1 MPNPGDQERASK
13 NNSDRFTALWNRA
26 YSDANPQSWS
36 QWWSAGISRLSS
48 AGSAAGSMAKSTVTS
63 GAKHVA
69 LHTTAKFIV
78 FGVGWLVGAPAW
90 IAGIVAWGVGDSLA
104 NHLGP
109 KAMDQLADYGGGVA
123 EDWIK
128 FFAEE
133 GGGMAVKARSGE
145 PALTET
151 EKQQKNLREKTD
163 KMFAT
168 IGALDLLMR
177 QMNDLKD
184 KPLVYCDDGNLLARL
199 QSRIDAEIARAKKQV
214 TKLERQLGS
223 LKSSIEGRENVN
235 NQIRPIV
242 EGAVKQVV
250 KAGAAPHW
258 TNTIT
263 DNLAAMYRC
272 SKQHCFGPGT
282 GSPANDTT

>member
-1 MPNPGDQERASK
+1 MPNPVDQERARK
-13 NNSDRFTALWNRA
+13 NNSERFTALWSRA
-26 YSDANPQSWS
+26 HSNANPQSWS
-36 QWWSAGISRLSS
+36 QWWSAGLSRLSS
-48 AGSAAGSMAKSTVTS
+48 AGSTAKSVAAS
-63 GAKHVA
+63 GVKHAV

-78 FGVGWLVGAPAW
+78 FGVGWLVGGPAW
-90 IAGIVAWGVGDSLA
+90 IAAIVAWGVGDSLA
-104 NHLGP
+104 AHLGE

-133 GGGMAVKARSGE
+133 GTGMAVSAVRGE
-145 PALTET
+145 TPPTPT
-151 EKQQKNLREKTD
+151 EKQQKNLRDKTD

-184 KPLVYCDDGNLLARL
+184 KGLMYCDDGNIIARL
-199 QSRIDAEIARAKKQV
+199 QVRIDAEIVRAKKQV
-214 TKLERQLGS
+214 SKLERQLGS
-223 LKSSIEGRENVN
+223 LKSSIESRENVN
-235 NQIRPIV
+235 NLNRPIV
-242 EGAVKQVV
+242 EAAVKQVV

-258 TNTIT
+258 SNTYADT
-263 DNLAAMYRC
+263 LAAMYRC

-282 GSPANDTT
+282 GSPASDTT

>member
-1 MPNPGDQERASK
+1 MPNPGDQERARK
-13 NNSDRFTALWNRA
+13 NNSERFTGLWTRA
-26 YSDANPQSWS
+26 HSDANPQSWS

-48 AGSAAGSMAKSTVTS
+48 AGSTAKSVAVS
-63 GAKHVA
+63 GVKHAV

-78 FGVGWLVGAPAW
+78 FGVGLLAGGPTW
-90 IAGIVAWGVGDSLA
+90 IAAIVAYGVGESLSSR
-104 NHLGP
+104 LGE

-133 GGGMAVKARSGE
+133 GTGMAVSALSGKT
-145 PALTET
+145 PKTET
-151 EKQQKNLREKTD
+151 EKQEKNLRKKTD

-168 IGALDLLMR
+168 IGALDVLMR

-184 KPLVYCDDGNLLARL
+184 KQLVYCDDGNIVARL
-199 QSRIDAEIARAKKQV
+199 QARIDAEIVTAKKRV
-214 TKLERQLGS
+214 SKLKQQLGF
-223 LKSSIEGRENVN
+223 LESSIQRREDIN
-235 NQIRPIV
+235 NLNRPIV
-242 EGAVKQVV
+242 EAAVKQVV

-258 TNTIT
+258 SNSIS
-263 DNLAAMYRC
+263 DSLAAMYRC

-282 GSPANDTT
+282 GSPDNDLT

>member
-1 MPNPGDQERASK
+1 MPNPDDQERKGK
-13 NNSDRFTALWNRA
+13 NNAARSAALWARA
-26 YSDANPQSWS
+26 HSDANPQSWS

-48 AGSAAGSMAKSTVTS
+48 AGSTAKSVAAS
-63 GAKHVA
+63 GVKHAV

-78 FGVGWLVGAPAW
+78 FGVGWLVGGPAW
-90 IAGIVAWGVGDSLA
+90 IAAIVAWGVGDSLA
-104 NHLGP
+104 AHLGE

-133 GGGMAVKARSGE
+133 GTGMGVSALSGKT
-145 PALTET
+145 PQTET
-151 EKQQKNLREKTD
+151 EKQQKNLRKKTD

-168 IGALDLLMR
+168 IGALDVLMR

-184 KPLVYCDDGNLLARL
+184 KRLEYCDDGNIIARL
-199 QSRIDAEIARAKKQV
+199 QARIDAEIASAKKRV
-214 TKLERQLGS
+214 SKLKQQLGS
-223 LKSSIEGRENVN
+223 LESSIQRRENIN
-235 NQIRPIV
+235 NQNRPIV
-242 EGAVKQVV
+242 DAAVKQVV
-250 KAGAAPHW
+250 KAGSAPHW
-258 TNTIT
+258 SNTIA

-282 GSPANDTT
+282 GSPDNDST

>member
-1 MPNPGDQERASK
+1 MPNPSDQERARK
-13 NNSDRFTALWNRA
+13 NNSERFTALWNRA
-26 YSDANPQSWS
+26 HSNANPQSWG

-48 AGSAAGSMAKSTVTS
+48 AGSTATSVAAS
-63 GAKHVA
+63 GVKHAV

-78 FGVGWLVGAPAW
+78 FGVGVLVGGPTW
-90 IAGIVAWGVGDSLA
+90 IAAIVAWGAGESLA
-104 NHLGP
+104 AHLGE

-133 GGGMAVKARSGE
+133 GAGMAVSKLSDGT
-145 PALTET
+145 PPTQTE
-151 EKQQKNLREKTD
+151 EQQKNLRNKTD

-168 IGALDLLMR
+168 IGGLDVLMR

-184 KPLVYCDDGNLLARL
+184 KRLSYCDDGNIIARL
-199 QSRIDAEIARAKKQV
+199 QARIDEEIARAKKQV
-214 TKLERQLGS
+214 SKLEQQLGS
-223 LKSSIEGRENVN
+223 LKSSIERCERVN
-235 NQIRPIV
+235 NQNRPIV
-242 EGAVKQVV
+242 EAAVKQVV

-258 TNTIT
+258 SNTYSDT
-263 DNLAAMYRC
+263 LAAMYRC

-282 GSPANDTT
+282 GSPDNDST